1 MRRLQEEEL
10 RESTL
15 KSEQKRAAEE
25 VRKAAEKAMKHEKE
39 LWQSEGRKKIAI
51 DKAEDLKRLQEQ
63 ELIESKLKSEQKRA
77 AEEVRK
83 AAEKAMKHEK
93 EVWQS
98 EGRKKIAI
106 DKAEDLKRL
115 EREELEQSRIKSEQ
129 ARVALSNQKAIE
141 KQIKHEKE
149 VWQSTSRKE
158 VIAAEAQRL
167 KEYERVQ
174 IEEARIKSEQYR
186 VALAA
191 RRAADKAMKHEVQ
204 VWQSEGRKKI
214 AIDKAEYEARLQE
227 TELHESKLKS
237 EQVRKAKA
245 DRLAAEKAMKHEKE
259 VWQSESR
266 KEVIAN
272 EMARLKA
279 YEQVQIEESRIKSEQ
294 YRKAKADREA
304 AEKVMKHE
312 IKVWQ
317 SEGRQKFAVDI
328 ANDLKRLEE
337 EELFESRLK
346 SEQKQIAE
354 SNRKAAEKAMKH
366 EIEVWQSESR
376 KEVAIAKANDLLR
389 LEKEALE
396 EARIKSEQLRA
407 AREARKVEAKAIK
420 HEKEAWQSEGR
431 KEFTREVAK
440 DLLRLQEE
448 ELKES
453 FLKSEQVRAARE
465 AERVAAKAMKHEQE
479 VWQSEGRKKIA
490 IDKEIDLRRLQE
502 EELRESK
509 VKSEQKRAA
518 EEVRKAAEKAMKH
531 EQEVWQ
537 SEGRKKIAIDKA
549 EDLKR
554 LQEQELIESKLKSEQ
569 KRAAEEVRTAAEK
582 AMKHEQEV
590 WQSEG
595 RKKIAIDK
603 AEDLK
608 RLEAQDIE
616 AYKVK
621 NEAMRVAK
629 EHEAAVAKAVRIE
642 RNAHYIEG
650 KRERAAYQKEL
661 EQKAYEAEHMAS
673 FAGLMNPFAWGD
685 MGDADYS
692 AYD

>member
-1 MRRLQEEEL
+1 M

-39 LWQSEGRKKIAI
+39 LWQSEGRKKIAIDKAEDLKRLQEQELIESKLKSEQKRAAEEVRKAAEKAMKHEQEVWQSEGRKKIAI

-490 IDKEIDLRRLQE
+490 IDKELDLRRLQE

-518 EEVRKAAEKAMKH
+518 EEVRK
-531 EQEVWQ
+531 
-537 SEGRKKIAIDKA
+537 
-549 EDLKR
+549 
-554 LQEQELIESKLKSEQ
+554 
-569 KRAAEEVRTAAEK
+569 AAEK

>member
-39 LWQSEGRKKIAI
+39 LWQSEGRKKIAIDKAEDLKRLQEQELIESKLKSEQKRAAEEVRKAAEKAMKHEQEVWQSEGRKKIAI

-376 KEVAIAKANDLLR
+376 KEVAIAKANELLR

-465 AERVAAKAMKHEQE
+465 AERVAA
-479 VWQSEGRKKIA
+479 
-490 IDKEIDLRRLQE
+490 
-502 EELRESK
+502 
-509 VKSEQKRAA
+509 
-518 EEVRKAAEKAMKH
+518 
-531 EQEVWQ
+531 
-537 SEGRKKIAIDKA
+537 
-549 EDLKR
+549 
-554 LQEQELIESKLKSEQ
+554 
-569 KRAAEEVRTAAEK
+569 K

>member
-1 MRRLQEEEL
+1 M

-39 LWQSEGRKKIAI
+39 LWQSEGRKKIAIDKELDLRRLQEEELRESKVKSEQKRAAEEVRKAAEKAMKHEQEVWQSEGRKKIAIDKAEDLKRLQEQELIESKLKSEQKRAAEEVRKVAEKAMKHEQEVWQSEGRKKIAI

-490 IDKEIDLRRLQE
+490 IDK
-502 EELRESK
+502 
-509 VKSEQKRAA
+509 
-518 EEVRKAAEKAMKH
+518 
-531 EQEVWQ
+531 
-537 SEGRKKIAIDKA
+537 
-549 EDLKR
+549 
-554 LQEQELIESKLKSEQ
+554 
-569 KRAAEEVRTAAEK
+569 
-582 AMKHEQEV
+582 
-590 WQSEG
+590 
-595 RKKIAIDK
+595 